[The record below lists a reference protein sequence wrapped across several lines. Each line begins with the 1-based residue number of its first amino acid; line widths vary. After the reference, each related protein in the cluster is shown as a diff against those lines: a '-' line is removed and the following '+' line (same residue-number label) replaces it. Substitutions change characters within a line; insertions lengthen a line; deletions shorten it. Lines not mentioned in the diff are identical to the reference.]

1 MKIKI
6 IITLSAIGLLTASAT
21 LAQEPRRATLP
32 QQKMC
37 ADQAKK
43 AFNDLQDVRDK
54 NTVTMTWEYTSH
66 YDAKANICYMM
77 TTRFDMMKDTK
88 TRAFAQVVSD
98 AFEGRVYANYL
109 HLSEKDKADYE
120 VKPQECSV
128 KPRGQPEINCKDSD
142 EFELLVDKH
151 FGIGR

>member
-1 MKIKI
+1 MRILLAVVAALFL
-6 IITLSAIGLLTASAT
+6 TLVARGQETQGPRQAT
-21 LAQEPRRATLP
+21 LT

-43 AFNDLQDVRDK
+43 AFNDLQDVLPNR
-54 NTVTMTWEYTSH
+54 VTMTWEYTSH
-66 YDAKANICYMM
+66 YDAKANVCYMM
-77 TTRFDMMKDTK
+77 TTRFEQMKDTK
-88 TRAFAQVVSD
+88 TRALVYVVSD

-128 KPRGQPEINCKDSD
+128 KPRGQPEITCKNSD
-142 EFELLVDKH
+142 EFEQLVDKH